1 MIYDNYHD
9 KISKYNI
16 AYQNYIAN
24 WRQGTNIQGYL
35 DDYFK
40 YKKEAESIRMQF
52 TNKMNDTYTTS
63 IKNKDVST
71 LAAEMGYDVINAE
84 GHGQSGSYTVILN
97 RTKLIIRSGGKYY
110 GR

>member
-1 MIYDNYHD
+1 MIYDNYYD
-9 KISKYNI
+9 KISKYNT
-16 AYQNYIAN
+16 AYQNYIIN
-24 WRQGTNIQGYL
+24 WRQGKNVQSYL
-35 DDYFK
+35 DDYYK
-40 YKKEAESIRMQF
+40 YRKESEAIRKQF
-52 TNKMNDTYTTS
+52 TTKMDNTYKS

-71 LAAEMGYDVINAE
+71 LAVEMGYDVINAE